1 MPKNIVQMNNKYI
14 KDESQRKLFLEEERK
29 KRNRF
34 MGLVLILVMLLF
46 ILPTYNLAQSYQS
59 LQDKKEQYKQLEK
72 EYQKTSEQKEYQ
84 KDIAKKL
91 KDDDYATK
99 YARAKYSFSKDG
111 EFVYTIPDLL
121 PQ

>member
-14 KDESQRKLFLEEERK
+14 KDESQRKRFLEEERK

-72 EYQKTSEQKEYQ
+72 EYKETSEQKEYQ
-84 KDIAKKL
+84 QDIAKKL
-91 KDDDYATK
+91 NLCSNLDLPAIDRSGNTL
-99 YARAKYSFSKDG
+99 YSELSLK
-111 EFVYTIPDLL
+111 
-121 PQ
+121 

>member
-1 MPKNIVQMNNKYI
+1 MNNSFIQNEHQRRKYMM
-14 KDESQRKLFLEEERK
+14 EERQ

-72 EYQKTSEQKEYQ
+72 EYKETSEQKEYQ
-84 KDIAKKL
+84 QDIAKKL

-111 EFVYTIPDLL
+111 EYVYTIPDLL

>member
-1 MPKNIVQMNNKYI
+1 MNN
-14 KDESQRKLFLEEERK
+14 KDESQRKRFLEEERK

-84 KDIAKKL
+84 KD
-91 KDDDYATK
+91 DDYATK

>member
-14 KDESQRKLFLEEERK
+14 NDESQRKRFLEEERK